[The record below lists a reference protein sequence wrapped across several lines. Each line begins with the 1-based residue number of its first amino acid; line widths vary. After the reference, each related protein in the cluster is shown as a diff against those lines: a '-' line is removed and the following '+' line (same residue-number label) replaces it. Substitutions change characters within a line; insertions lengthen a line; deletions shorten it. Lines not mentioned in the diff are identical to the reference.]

1 MKERQKKDRWKKS
14 GQQEKAGPPWRWSS
28 CQGVLWMLGTRA
40 NRQQGPFLTPA
51 VLPWTVALGLP
62 LHLTCLVGLIGAQE
76 ATWLLLTGGLKSVG

>member
-1 MKERQKKDRWKKS
+1 
-14 GQQEKAGPPWRWSS
+14 
-28 CQGVLWMLGTRA
+28 MLGTRA